1 MDKLAS
7 CFVQHGAPSQSFK
20 PHILQR
26 STSTSLL
33 SAGHRRSVPLVTQ
46 CAAAAAHA
54 VTLSEATSA
63 GDVAAVVNGGSSSFD
78 FERYLSAKAK
88 VVNDALDAAL
98 RGLRCPESLSESM
111 RYSVLAG
118 GKRLR
123 PALAIAACELVGAPA
138 SAAAAALPVACAV
151 EMIHTSSLIHDD
163 MPCMDDDALRR
174 GKPSNHVAFGEPTAL
189 LARDALLALAF
200 EHAAR
205 GCALAGVPAD
215 RALRAVAELA
225 AGAGAA
231 GVAAGQ
237 AADMEAERAG
247 AGGGSVSVGLA
258 ALEYIHV
265 HKTARLVEAA
275 AAAGAV
281 VGGGGEEEVERARRY
296 ARLVGL
302 LLQVVDDVLDVTGT
316 SEQLGKT
323 AGKDAAAGKA
333 TYPRLM
339 GLKGAR
345 AYAGELLAKAEAE
358 LDGFDAARAA
368 PLRHLARFVAYRQH

>member
-20 PHILQR
+20 PYAPQR
-26 STSTSLL
+26 STSQISPGR
-33 SAGHRRSVPLVTQ
+33 SRSVPVVR
-46 CAAAAAHA
+46 CAAAHA
-54 VTLSEATSA
+54 ATVTAPKVTSV
-63 GDVAAVVNGGSSSFD
+63 DVANGGSGSFD
-78 FERYLSAKAK
+78 FERYLSATAKA
-88 VVNDALDAAL
+88 VHDALDAAL
-98 RGLRCPESLSESM
+98 QGLRCPESLSESM

-123 PALAIAACELVGAPA
+123 PALAIAACELVGGP
-138 SAAAAALPVACAV
+138 AAAATPVACAV

-163 MPCMDDDALRR
+163 MPCMDNDALRR
-174 GKPSNHVAFGEPTAL
+174 GRPSNHVAFGEPKAL
-189 LARDALLALAF
+189 LAGDALLALAF
-200 EHAAR
+200 EHVAR
-205 GCALAGVPAD
+205 GCAAAGVPAD
-215 RALRAVAELA
+215 RALRAVVELGSA
-225 AGAGAA
+225 AGVG

-237 AADMEAERAG
+237 VADMEGE
-247 AGGGSVSVGLA
+247 GSAPVGLA

-275 AAAGAV
+275 AASGAV
-281 VGGGGEEEVERARRY
+281 VGGGGDAEVEHVRRY
-296 ARLVGL
+296 AHFLGL

-333 TYPRLM
+333 TYPRLL
-339 GLKGAR
+339 GLEGAR